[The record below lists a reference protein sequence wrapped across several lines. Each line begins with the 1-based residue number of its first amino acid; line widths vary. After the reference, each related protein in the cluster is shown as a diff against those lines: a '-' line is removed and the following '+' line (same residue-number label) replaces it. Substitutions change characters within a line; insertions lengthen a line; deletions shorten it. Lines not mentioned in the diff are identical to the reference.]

1 MKSLDS
7 IITDHLTRLIEKQK
21 NIIIELDNKIQ
32 ETNNSIKKCN
42 MELKKIKKIKH
53 VDSESAKSE

>member
-42 MELKKIKKIKH
+42 MELKKIKH

>member
-42 MELKKIKKIKH
+42 MQLKKTKH
-53 VDSESAKSE
+53 VNSKSTKSE